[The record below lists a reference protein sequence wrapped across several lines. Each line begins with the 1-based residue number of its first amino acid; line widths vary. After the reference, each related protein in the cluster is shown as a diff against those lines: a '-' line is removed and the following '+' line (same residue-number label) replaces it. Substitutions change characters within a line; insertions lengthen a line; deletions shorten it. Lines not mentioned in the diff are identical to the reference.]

1 MDNSR
6 CAILVPAGH
15 YIEPHCA
22 LTLGQLEARG
32 YPVRRLYGF
41 AQVDVARNRLATDA
55 LGEGFEE
62 LMWIDSD
69 IAFEPQS
76 VDRLRAHGLPVTCGL
91 YPKKG
96 EKALSSQLLPGTDR
110 LTFGQGGGLVEIRYA
125 AAGFLHT
132 RREVYLEIQRQ
143 EPLPL
148 CNRRLGSPT
157 LPFFLPMVV
166 ADGIEHRYLGEDFAF
181 SERLRRCGFRIVADT
196 TIRLQHI
203 GLYGYSW
210 EDLGGSVSRTA
221 SYELSFRREES
232 GPGSNP
238 PDRTS

>member
-6 CAILVPAGH
+6 CAILVPAGRS
-15 YIEPHCA
+15 IEPHCA

-41 AQVDVARNRLATDA
+41 AQVDMARNRLATDA
-55 LGEGFEE
+55 LAEGFEE

-76 VDRLRAHGLPVTCGL
+76 VDRLRSHGLPVACGL

-96 EKALSSQLLPGTDR
+96 ERALSSQLLPGTDR
-110 LTFGQGGGLVEIRYA
+110 LVFGQGGGLVEIRYA
-125 AAGFLHT
+125 AAGFLYT
-132 RREVYLEIQRQ
+132 RREVYLEIQRREQ
-143 EPLPL
+143 LPM
-148 CNRRLGSPT
+148 CNRRIGQPT

-166 ADGIEHRYLGEDFAF
+166 PDGDDHRYLGEDFSF
-181 SERLRRCGFRIVADT
+181 CERLRRCGFRIVADT

-203 GLYGYSW
+203 GIYGYSW
-210 EDLGGSVSRTA
+210 EDLGGSLPRSA
-221 SYELSFRREES
+221 SYELSFRREP
-232 GPGSNP
+232 GPPEHDTQG
-238 PDRTS
+238 RTP

>member
-1 MDNSR
+1 MENSR
-6 CAILVPAGH
+6 CVILVPAGH
-15 YIEPHCA
+15 HIEPHCA

-55 LGEGFEE
+55 LAEGFEE

-69 IAFEPQS
+69 IAFAPES
-76 VDRLRAHGLPVTCGL
+76 VDRLRARGLPVTCGL

-96 EKALSSQLLPGTDR
+96 ERALSSQLLPGTDR
-110 LTFGQGGGLVEIRYA
+110 IVFGQGGGLVEIRYA

-132 RREVYLEIQRQ
+132 RRDVYLEIQRR
-143 EPLPL
+143 ESLPV
-148 CNRRLGSPT
+148 CHRRLGQPT
-157 LPFFLPMVV
+157 LPFFLPMIVPEG
-166 ADGIEHRYLGEDFAF
+166 DDHRYLGEDFAF

-203 GLYGYSW
+203 GIYGYSW
-210 EDLGGSVSRTA
+210 EDLGGSLPRSA
-221 SYELSFRREES
+221 SYELSFRREEGS
-232 GPGSNP
+232 TGAGPVG
-238 PDRTS
+238 RTS